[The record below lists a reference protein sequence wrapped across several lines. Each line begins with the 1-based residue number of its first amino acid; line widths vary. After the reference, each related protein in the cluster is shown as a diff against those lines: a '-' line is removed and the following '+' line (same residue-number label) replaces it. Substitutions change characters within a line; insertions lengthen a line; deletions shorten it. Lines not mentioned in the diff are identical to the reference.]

1 MQVQTTNEKLAA
13 FGSYVDLALDTE
25 AEAKGMIKARW
36 VETATQAVNEFGTEW
51 IHFAMLSK
59 RDPAIAATAKR
70 NVDTMK
76 ATNAEQ
82 AKTFKEYA
90 SGIKTLVSE
99 KVKARSDNGGNPRE
113 QISRFLAYCVEA
125 AGLTSVYV
133 PKESKGPGTGSGT
146 TSYDKVAEALRV
158 LRNHLSQCEPQA
170 VENVLELWPD
180 IEQAALDD
188 GLLKES
194 V

>member
-1 MQVQTTNEKLAA
+1 MQVETTNEKLAV
-13 FGSYVDLALDTE
+13 FGSYIDIALDTE
-25 AEAKGMIKARW
+25 KEANGMIKAGW
-36 VETATQAVNEFGTEW
+36 FNGAEQAVNIFGSEW
-51 IHFAMLSK
+51 IHFAMLNK
-59 RDPAIAATAKR
+59 RDAAIVAIAKR
-70 NVDTMK
+70 HVESLK
-76 ATNAEQ
+76 AGNAEQ

-90 SGIKTLVSE
+90 SGIKSMVTE

-113 QISRFLAYCVEA
+113 QLRRFLTYCIEIA
-125 AGLTSVYV
+125 KLTAIYV
-133 PKESKGPGTGSGT
+133 PGESKGPGTKAGT

-170 VENVLELWPD
+170 VENVLTLWPD
-180 IEQAALDD
+180 IEQAAIED

>member
-1 MQVQTTNEKLAA
+1 MQVQTTNEKLAV
-13 FGSYVDLALDTE
+13 FGSYIDIALDTE

-36 VETATQAVNEFGTEW
+36 MDTAKQAISEFGAEW

-70 NVDTMK
+70 NVESLK
-76 ATNAEQ
+76 ASNAEQ

-90 SGIKTLVSE
+90 SGIKTVVTE

-113 QISRFLAYCVEA
+113 QVSRFLAYCVEVS
-125 AGLTSVYV
+125 GLTSVYV

-158 LRNHLSQCEPQA
+158 LRNHLPQCEPQA
-170 VENVLELWPD
+170 VENVLILWPD
-180 IEQAALDD
+180 IETAATDD